1 MNRNLN
7 LEKLKNTPLWDVIVI
22 GGGATGLGTA
32 VEAATRGYKT
42 LLLEQADFAKGTS
55 SRSTKLVHGG
65 VRYLAQ
71 GDISLVLEALKERGL
86 LRQNAPHLVRN
97 QVFIIPTYE
106 WWDGPFYTVGLKV
119 YDLMSGKL
127 GLGPSERIDTEAVI
141 RAIPNL
147 KKEGLKGGVI
157 YYDGQ
162 FDDARLAVSLAQTL
176 EDNRGTALNYCRITN
191 ILKDEMGFVD
201 GVKILDEE
209 NNEVYEIKG
218 KTVVNATGVFADSI
232 IQMDHP
238 ETKRTIVPSQGVHI
252 ILDRKF
258 LQGDAA
264 IMIPKTTDGRVL
276 FAVPWHDK
284 VVVGTTDTLMD
295 EISLEPRAL
304 PEEIDFILNT
314 AGEYLVYPPKKS
326 DVRSVFAGLRPLAAP
341 EEEGEKTKEI
351 SRSHKIT
358 ISASGLLTITGG
370 KWTTYRK
377 MGEDVIEKAIL
388 IGGLEEAPSV
398 TANMPIHGYVKSFD
412 ETDPLNYYG
421 SDRDKIKSLSLKDK
435 SMEDVLVEGFPYT
448 KAEVVWAVREEMA
461 RTVEDFLA
469 RRSRLLL
476 LDARKSMKAA
486 PAVAKIIAEEL
497 GFRRRWQRE
506 QVEDYTALAKGY
518 ILE

>member
-1 MNRNLN
+1 MPR
-7 LEKLKNTPLWDVIVI
+7 
-22 GGGATGLGTA
+22 
-32 VEAATRGYKT
+32 
-42 LLLEQADFAKGTS
+42 
-55 SRSTKLVHGG
+55 
-65 VRYLAQ
+65 
-71 GDISLVLEALKERGL
+71 
-86 LRQNAPHLVRN
+86 HLVRN
-97 QVFIIPTYE
+97 QIFIIPTYE

-119 YDLMSGKL
+119 YDMMSGKL

-147 KKEGLKGGVI
+147 KKEGLNGGVI

-162 FDDARLAVSLAQTL
+162 FDDARLAISLAQTL
-176 EDNRGTALNYCRITN
+176 EDNRGTALNYCRVTN

-264 IMIPKTTDGRVL
+264 IMIPKTSDGRVL
-276 FAVPWHDK
+276 FAVPWYDK

-314 AGEYLVYPPKKS
+314 ASEYLVYPPKKS

-358 ISASGLLTITGG
+358 ISATGLLSITGG
-370 KWTTYRK
+370 NGQPTEKWVK
-377 MGEDVIEKAIL
+377 M
-388 IGGLEEAPSV
+388 
-398 TANMPIHGYVKSFD
+398 Y
-412 ETDPLNYYG
+412 
-421 SDRDKIKSLSLKDK
+421 
-435 SMEDVLVEGFPYT
+435 
-448 KAEVVWAVREEMA
+448 
-461 RTVEDFLA
+461 
-469 RRSRLLL
+469 
-476 LDARKSMKAA
+476 
-486 PAVAKIIAEEL
+486 
-497 GFRRRWQRE
+497 
-506 QVEDYTALAKGY
+506 
-518 ILE
+518 

>member
-7 LEKLKNTPLWDVIVI
+7 LEKLKDTPIWDVIVI

-42 LLLEQADFAKGTS
+42 LLLEQVDFAKGTS

-97 QVFIIPTYE
+97 QAFIIPTYE
-106 WWDGPFYTVGLKV
+106 WWDGPFYTIGLKV
-119 YDLMSGKL
+119 YDMMSGKL
-127 GLGPSERIDTEAVI
+127 GLGPSERINTEAVTK
-141 RAIPNL
+141 AIPNL
-147 KKEGLKGGVI
+147 KKEGLNGGVI

-162 FDDARLAVSLAQTL
+162 FDDARLAISLAQTL
-176 EDNRGTALNYCRITN
+176 EDNRGTALNYCRVTS
-191 ILKDEMGFVD
+191 ILKDKMGFVD
-201 GVKILDEE
+201 GVRILDTE
-209 NNEVYEIKG
+209 NDETYEIKG

-238 ETKRTIVPSQGVHI
+238 ETKKTIVPSQGVHI

-264 IMIPKTTDGRVL
+264 IMIPKTPDGRVL

-284 VVVGTTDTLMD
+284 VVVGTTDTQM
-295 EISLEPRAL
+295 EKISLEPRAL

-314 AGEYLVYPPKKS
+314 AAEYLVYPPKKT

-341 EEEGEKTKEI
+341 EDEGEETKEI

-358 ISASGLLTITGG
+358 ISATGLLTITGG

-377 MGEDVIEKAIL
+377 MGEDAIEKAIL
-388 IGGLEEAPSV
+388 IGGLEETTSV

-412 ETDPLNYYG
+412 ESDILHYYG
-421 SDRDKIKSLSLKDK
+421 SDRDKIKALALSDK
-435 SMEDVLVEGFPYT
+435 TMNEVLVEGFPYS

-469 RRSRLLL
+469 RRSRFLL
-476 LDARKSMKAA
+476 LDARNSIKAA

-497 GFRRRWQRE
+497 GFRRRWVRE
-506 QVEDYTALAKGY
+506 QIEEYTALAKGY
-518 ILE
+518 MLE